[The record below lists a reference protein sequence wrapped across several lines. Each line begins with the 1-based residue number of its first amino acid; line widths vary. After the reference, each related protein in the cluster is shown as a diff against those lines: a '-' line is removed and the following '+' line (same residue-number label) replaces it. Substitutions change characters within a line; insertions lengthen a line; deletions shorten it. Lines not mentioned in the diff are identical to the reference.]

1 MLDSQLEMTDKVGY
15 LLLKKGIIDTK
26 ILEQALKIKEAD
38 QTKLKRNL
46 AQILVDEFK
55 FDHDIIFREV
65 AVLYAFK
72 ELNVRPEEL
81 PDDRIAE
88 IKNMMTKQGNE
99 VKQLLIDH
107 RVVPFKFDDR
117 IKDKLILAAVDPTDR
132 SLAKIAFSLNAKK
145 FEINYLRKK
154 DYDKLIGLLVST
166 ENEYLKMMQE
176 AAETLDL
183 PAQEEASVNEEELDA
198 EINKSALV
206 NLVEASLIEGTRKG
220 ASDIHIIPRSG
231 TRTEI
236 HMRIDGKLQL
246 WHAQEGTL
254 PEAVMAVVKDRSKGL
269 DRFERERAQDGFI
282 QREIDNHIIRF
293 RVSVLPTVGTEL
305 KNKFESI
312 VIRILDDRKVI
323 KDLSKLGLTGYANA
337 AFVKA
342 ISQPQGM
349 VILTGPTGSGKST
362 TLIAALYQVIDPTKN
377 VLTVEDPVEYVIEG
391 ARQLKIGYKMNFEQ
405 AIRAILRHDPDIVL
419 VGEMRDK
426 ETAETAIKLA
436 NTGHLTFST
445 LHTNDASSAVARLYK
460 MGVEPFL
467 IAYAINII
475 VAQRLIRKLCEN
487 CKRKIVQNK
496 EQVITGAGLSLE
508 EYMKYDLFEPVGC
521 EKCNNSG
528 FKGRMAIHE
537 ALYFT
542 KEIREIIVGS
552 GEEVNEEAIR
562 QQARKDGTMSLR
574 DSGFD
579 KAKLGLTSIPEV
591 IAATMEE

>member
-1 MLDSQLEMTDKVGY
+1 MIDAQLEMTDKIGY
-15 LLLKKGIIDTK
+15 LLLKKGIIDHK
-26 ILEQALKIKEAD
+26 ILEQSLKIKDND

-46 AQILVDEFK
+46 AQILVDEFGY
-55 FDHDIIFREV
+55 DHDIIFREV

-72 ELNVRPEEL
+72 ELNIHPEEIS
-81 PDDRIAE
+81 DERIAE
-88 IKNMMTKQGNE
+88 MKNLMTRQGKE
-99 VKQLLIDH
+99 VQKMLLEH
-107 RVVPFKFDDR
+107 RVIPYKFDEKQ
-117 IKDKLILAAVDPTDR
+117 KDKLVLAAVDPTDR
-132 SLAKIAFSLNAKK
+132 NIAKVAYTLNIKK
-145 FEINYLRKK
+145 YEINYLRKK
-154 DYDKLIGLLVST
+154 DYEKLISLLVAS
-166 ENEYLKMMQE
+166 ENEYLKLVQE
-176 AAETLDL
+176 AGEEIQIVQD
-183 PAQEEASVNEEELDA
+183 EASIDEEELDA
-198 EINKSALV
+198 EINKSALI
-206 NLVEASLIEGTRKG
+206 NLVEAALIEGTRKG
-220 ASDIHIIPRSG
+220 VSDIHIVPKSG
-231 TRTEI
+231 NKTEI
-236 HMRIDGKLQL
+236 HFRLDGKLML
-246 WHAQEGTL
+246 WHTQENTL

-282 QREIDNHIIRF
+282 QREIDGHIIRY

-323 KDLSKLGLTGYANA
+323 RDLGKLGLTGYANT

-349 VILTGPTGSGKST
+349 IILTGPTGSGKST
-362 TLIAALYQVIDPTKN
+362 TLVAALYQVINPTKN

-405 AIRAILRHDPDIVL
+405 AIRSILRHDPDIVL

-445 LHTNDASSAVARLYK
+445 LHTNDAPSAVARLFK

-487 CKRKIVQNK
+487 CKKKIVN
-496 EQVITGAGLSLE
+496 LE
-508 EYMKYDLFEPVGC
+508 EHILPNKLDIKDWMGHEIYDAVGC
-521 EKCNNSG
+521 EKCNHSG
-528 FKGRMAIHE
+528 YKGRMAIHE

-542 KEIREIIVGS
+542 KEVRRLIVRA
-552 GEEVNEEAIR
+552 GEEIDEEALR
-562 QQARKDGTMSLR
+562 DQARRDGTKSLR
-574 DSGFD
+574 DSGFE
-579 KAKLGLTSIPEV
+579 KVQFGLTSIQEV
-591 IAATMEE
+591 IGATMED

>member
-26 ILEQALKIKEAD
+26 ILEQALKIKETD

-46 AQILVDEFK
+46 AQILIDEFK

-72 ELNVRPEEL
+72 ELNVHPEEL
-81 PDDRIAE
+81 ADDRIAE

-99 VKQLLIDH
+99 VKQLLLDH
-107 RVVPFKFDDR
+107 RVIPFKFDDR

-132 SLAKIAFSLNAKK
+132 ALAKIAFSLNAKK

-154 DYDKLIGLLVST
+154 DYDKLIGFLVST

-176 AAETLDL
+176 ASETIEI
-183 PAQEEASVNEEELDA
+183 PTQEESSVNEEELDA
-198 EINKSALV
+198 EINKSALI
-206 NLVEASLIEGTRKG
+206 NLIEAALIEGTRKG
-220 ASDIHIIPRSG
+220 VSDIHIIPKSS

-236 HMRIDGKLQL
+236 HMRVDGKLQL

-254 PEAVMAVVKDRSKGL
+254 PEALMAVVKDRSKGM
-269 DRFERERAQDGFI
+269 DRFEREKAQDGFM
-282 QREIDNHIIRF
+282 QREIDGHIIRF
-293 RVSVLPTVGTEL
+293 RVSILPTVGTEL
-305 KNKFESI
+305 KNKFESV

-323 KDLSKLGLTGYANA
+323 RDLGKLGLTGYANT
-337 AFVKA
+337 AFTKA
-342 ISQPQGM
+342 INQPQGM
-349 VILTGPTGSGKST
+349 IILTGPTGSGKST
-362 TLIAALYQVIDPTKN
+362 TLIAALYQVIDPSKN

-391 ARQLKIGYKMNFEQ
+391 ARQLKIGIKMNFEQ
-405 AIRAILRHDPDIVL
+405 AIRSILRHDPDIVL

-475 VAQRLIRKLCEN
+475 VAQRLIRKLCDH
-487 CKRKIVQNK
+487 CKRKITVNK
-496 EQVITGAGLSLE
+496 ETVVIAAGLNPE
-508 EYMKYDLFEPVGC
+508 EYMKYDLFEPAGC
-521 EKCNNSG
+521 DKCNNTG

-552 GEEVNEEAIR
+552 GEDVNEEAIR
-562 QQARKDGTMSLR
+562 QQARKDGTHSLR
-574 DSGFD
+574 ESGFE